1 VLLRIYFY
9 QIHLHSFKI
18 LILNPLYSLYTQVG
32 HFFDRSVK
40 IAQAIKKET
49 GPKIKDF
56 KEALKSGPGKYGEI
70 TKLKEDVVAFAKK
83 FPTVG
88 F

>member
-1 VLLRIYFY
+1 M
-9 QIHLHSFKI
+9 
-18 LILNPLYSLYTQVG
+18 
-32 HFFDRSVK
+32 K

-56 KEALKSGPGKYGEI
+56 KEALKDGPGKYGEV